1 MRIQLNKI
9 SDINTFQKTCSSIY
23 DENIYVKQDKQVVSA
38 KSILGLYSLDL
49 SQPVEITI
57 DTDDKRV
64 KENFYN
70 YLKKWEVIE

>member
-38 KSILGLYSLDL
+38 KSIIGLYSLDL
-49 SQPVEITI
+49 SKSVEVTI

>member
-9 SDINTFQKTCSSIY
+9 ADINVFQKTCSSIY
-23 DENIYVKQDKQVVSA
+23 EEKIYVKQDKQVVNA
-38 KSILGLYSLDL
+38 KSLLGLYSLDL
-49 SQPVEITI
+49 SQPIEVTI

-70 YLKKWEVIE
+70 YLKKWEVRD

>member
-49 SQPVEITI
+49 SKSVEVTI

>member
-9 SDINTFQKTCSSIY
+9 SDIKTNQKTCSSIY

-49 SQPVEITI
+49 SKSVEVTI

>member
-9 SDINTFQKTCSSIY
+9 SDINTFQKTYSSIY

-49 SQPVEITI
+49 SKSVEVTI

>member
-9 SDINTFQKTCSSIY
+9 SDINTFQKTCSNIY

-49 SQPVEITI
+49 SKSVEVTI

>member
-49 SQPVEITI
+49 SKSVEVTI
-57 DTDDKRV
+57 DTGDKRV

>member
-9 SDINTFQKTCSSIY
+9 ADINVFQKTCSSIY
-23 DENIYVKQDKQVVSA
+23 EEKIYVKQDKQVVSA

-49 SQPVEITI
+49 SKSVEVTI

>member
-49 SQPVEITI
+49 SKSVEVTI
-57 DTDDKRV
+57 DTEDKRV